1 MVCVAA
7 GLGDIAQQAL
17 HSFEAAASRAR
28 QALLQ
33 AALSGGAA
41 DVAEAVRCGQRF
53 AHLQGGSFLTT
64 VLAIKLLVAC
74 ATQGRFAGKC
84 APLFLLVEPL

>member
-1 MVCVAA
+1 MCVAS

-33 AALSGGAA
+33 AALSGAA
-41 DVAEAVRCGQRF
+41 AEVAEAVSCGQRF
-53 AHLQGGSFLTT
+53 AHLQGGSLLTP
-64 VLAIKLLVAC
+64 VLVIKLSVAY
-74 ATQGRFAGKC
+74 AT
-84 APLFLLVEPL
+84 

>member
-7 GLGDIAQQAL
+7 GLGNIAQQAL

-33 AALSGGAA
+33 AALSGAAA

-53 AHLQGGSFLTT
+53 AHLQGGTLLTP
-64 VLAIKLLVAC
+64 VLVIKVSAAC
-74 ATQGRFAGKC
+74 ATQSRFAGKWV
-84 APLFLLVEPL
+84 PLFLLPLI